1 VKDNR
6 NERGISL
13 PASQF
18 MLMFDPTGE
27 WHCEQATS
35 LYEGITCPE
44 GHYKVAESDFE
55 QLCESAGQPCPE
67 GYSCYCQPCIKA
79 FEVNVFP
86 WENGG
91 TQGNFDFNRDAGCDK
106 MDVCGTVEQRK
117 EILFHAFDSRQR
129 GNATVTA
136 LVHLGEEQRYLSVHQ
151 VEPFLYEFGF
161 SRTETGVAILEV
173 YIDGIQIP
181 ESPFQIQVE
190 ARDCDADFPGQSRIP
205 VSACVQLKR
214 FGTAQ
219 KMYF

>member
-6 NERGISL
+6 SERGILLPGAHSL
-13 PASQF
+13 VV
-18 MLMFDPTGE
+18 LDPTGD
-27 WHCEQATS
+27 WRCEQATS

-44 GHYKVAESDFE
+44 GHYKVGESDFE
-55 QLCESAGQPCPE
+55 KLCESAGQPCPE
-67 GYSCYCQPCIKA
+67 GYSCYCQPCIKT

-91 TQGNFDFNRDAGCDK
+91 IQGSFDLNRDTGCDK

-136 LVHLGEEQRYLSVHQ
+136 LAHLGDEQRDLPVRQ
-151 VEPFLYEFGF
+151 VEPFMYEFGF
-161 SRTETGVAILEV
+161 SHTERGIAILEV
-173 YIDGIQIP
+173 YFDGIQIP
-181 ESPFQIQVE
+181 ESPFQVQVE
-190 ARDCDADFPGQSRIP
+190 ARDCDPDFPGQSRIP
-205 VSACVQLKR
+205 VSACVQVKP

-219 KMYF
+219 KIYF